1 MKKLLFL
8 TFCISVFLLSC
19 KPEKKATSQAVK
31 LLETNKSWDGNTLP
45 DYPVGS
51 PQITALKVIIPPK
64 EVLKIHKHP
73 LINMGVMLKGELTVI
88 TENNDTLNLKAGD
101 PIIEVVNTWHYGKNE
116 SNEIA
121 EIIVFY
127 VGTKGE
133 ALSIVKEED

>member
-1 MKKLLFL
+1 M
-8 TFCISVFLLSC
+8 
-19 KPEKKATSQAVK
+19 
-31 LLETNKSWDGNTLP
+31 ETPCLITPWVLRKSR
-45 DYPVGS
+45 
-51 PQITALKVIIPPK
+51 KVIIPPK
-64 EVLKIHKHP
+64 EVLKIHKRP

-88 TENNDTLNLKAGD
+88 TENNDTLNLKTGD

-116 SNEIA
+116 SNEVA